1 MKQSIPWARSILI
14 ILLAAFSCACASLA
28 PSQFAG
34 TAPAF
39 DPIAFFTGRT
49 SSDGVFENRSGNPA
63 RRFSTVCDGRRAAG
77 GVLLLDQTF
86 TYADG
91 EIQHRHWRIQRVDAH
106 RYAAT
111 ANDVEGTAS
120 GEAYGNVFHWTYT
133 VKLKPGNPLY
143 NVRLEQWM
151 YLENGSQTMLNR
163 ASVTKLGIQVAQ
175 VTEFFRRVGA
185 R

>member
-1 MKQSIPWARSILI
+1 VKQSLLWTQTILI
-14 ILLAAFSCACASLA
+14 ILAALTAACASLS

-49 SSDGVFENRSGNPA
+49 TSAGVFENRSGDPA
-63 RRFSTVCDGRRAAG
+63 RRFSTICDGRRVAG
-77 GVLLLDQTF
+77 GALLLDQTF

-91 EIQHRHWRIQRVDAH
+91 EIQHRHWHIQRLDEH

-111 ANDVEGTAS
+111 ANDVAGTAS
-120 GEAYGNVFHWTYT
+120 GEAYGNAFHWTYT
-133 VKLKPGNPLY
+133 VELIPGNPLY

-151 YLENGSQTMLNR
+151 YLEDGSQTMVNR
-163 ASVTKLGIQVAQ
+163 ASVTKLGFQVAQ
-175 VTEFFRRVGA
+175 VTEFFRRG
-185 R
+185 